1 MKGIFASIFILLSLG
16 ASAQMG
22 TISGELKDSESA
34 SMPFANVALYQAAD
48 STLLKVEVSQENGK
62 FTLVDIAAGNYFVVA
77 SFMGM
82 EDVRKDGINLTAG
95 ADLDLGTLRL
105 GLSAVALDAATV
117 SVKRPLVEVKPDRT
131 VFNVEG
137 TVNNT
142 GDDAFNL
149 MRKAPGVTVDNNENI
164 NVLGRAGVMVY
175 VDGKRLPLSGQDL
188 ASYLKNLP
196 SDQIDRIDIITNPGA
211 KYDAEGNAG
220 IIDIRLKKDKSQ
232 GANGTIR
239 VTGTQGRK
247 QRGNANLTGNYRG
260 KKVNVFGTLGA
271 AKGEGFNDIRFQ
283 NWQNDLYLEETNL
296 IGNTWENMNYRLGS
310 DFYIGKNHIIGF
322 LASGMT
328 STGQNTVE
336 NRISISPAAT
346 QLIDSILVANSV
358 ADIDRNNQAYNLNYR
373 YDDRDNS
380 RSLNI
385 DLDYGSYD
393 MKSFRT
399 LPNQYFDAGEENVLT
414 EVNNWFDTP
423 SDIDIYTGKLDFEN
437 KLFGGKIGTGLK
449 YSQVISD
456 NTFIVYDQVEG
467 TQTQNDTLSN
477 KFKYDE
483 KVYAA
488 YTEYS
493 RNFGKKIGIQAGVRA
508 ELTDAVGDLQA
519 FLPSLAE
526 PPVELNYLEWFPTVG
541 LTYSINPMNV
551 IALNFGRRINRP
563 DYNVL
568 NPFNVQL
575 SQISYEKGNAR
586 LQPEIVNNAEL
597 GYTLAY
603 RFNFKLAYSRTDDQ
617 ITRLIGP
624 DDTDPRASFIS
635 WDNLATQTIWSFN
648 ASLPF
653 QLNEKWSAYVNL
665 SGSHLD
671 NQADYGDNGSVDI
684 QAWTYNLY
692 AQSTI
697 DLPAGFK
704 GEVSGWFSGP
714 GVWGGVFLYEESW
727 SLNAGVSKTFFD
739 DRLSTK
745 LTVNDIFYES
755 GWSGVSEFNGLRGE
769 GQGAWDSRFVSLSV
783 GYNFGNQN
791 VKSRKRETGL
801 EKEAGRVGG

>member
-1 MKGIFASIFILLSLG
+1 
-16 ASAQMG
+16 
-22 TISGELKDSESA
+22 
-34 SMPFANVALYQAAD
+34 
-48 STLLKVEVSQENGK
+48 
-62 FTLVDIAAGNYFVVA
+62 
-77 SFMGM
+77 
-82 EDVRKDGINLTAG
+82 
-95 ADLDLGTLRL
+95 
-105 GLSAVALDAATV
+105 
-117 SVKRPLVEVKPDRT
+117 
-131 VFNVEG
+131 
-137 TVNNT
+137 
-142 GDDAFNL
+142 
-149 MRKAPGVTVDNNENI
+149 
-164 NVLGRAGVMVY
+164 
-175 VDGKRLPLSGQDL
+175 
-188 ASYLKNLP
+188 
-196 SDQIDRIDIITNPGA
+196 
-211 KYDAEGNAG
+211 
-220 IIDIRLKKDKSQ
+220 
-232 GANGTIR
+232 
-239 VTGTQGRK
+239 
-247 QRGNANLTGNYRG
+247 
-260 KKVNVFGTLGA
+260 
-271 AKGEGFNDIRFQ
+271 
-283 NWQNDLYLEETNL
+283 
-296 IGNTWENMNYRLGS
+296 MNYRLGS

>member
-1 MKGIFASIFILLSLG
+1 MKGIVASLFILLALG

-34 SMPFANVALYQAAD
+34 AVPFANVALYQAAD
-48 STLLKVEVSQENGK
+48 STLLKVEVSQDNGK
-62 FTLVDIAAGNYFVVA
+62 FKLLDIAAGDYFIVA

-82 EDVRKDGINLTAG
+82 EDVRKDGIKLATG
-95 ADLDLGTLRL
+95 ADLEIGTLSLGT
-105 GLSAVALDAATV
+105 SAVALDAATV
-117 SVKRPLVEVKPDRT
+117 SVERPLVEVKPDRT

-239 VTGTQGRK
+239 LTGTQGRK
-247 QRGNANLTGNYRG
+247 QRGNANLTGNFRG

-296 IGNTWENMNYRLGS
+296 IGNTWENLNYRLGS

-328 STGQNTVE
+328 NTGQNTVE
-336 NRISISPAAT
+336 NRISISPAET
-346 QLIDSILVANSV
+346 QIIDSILVANSV
-358 ADIDRNNQAYNLNYR
+358 ADIDRTNQAYNLNYR
-373 YDDRDNS
+373 FDDRDKS
-380 RSLNI
+380 RSVNV

-423 SDIDIYTGKLDFEN
+423 TDIDIYTGKLDYED
-437 KLFGGKIGTGLK
+437 KLFGGKIGTGIK

-456 NTFIVYDQVEG
+456 NTFIVYDQVDGE
-467 TQTQNDTLSN
+467 QSQNDTLSN

-493 RNFGKKIGIQAGVRA
+493 RNFGKKIGVQAGVRA

-519 FLPSLAE
+519 FLPTLAE
-526 PPVELNYLEWFPTVG
+526 PPVELNYLKWFPTVG

-684 QAWTYNLY
+684 QAWTYNIY

-697 DLPAGFK
+697 ELPAGFK

-727 SLNAGVSKTFFD
+727 SLNMGLSKDFLNE
-739 DRLSTK
+739 RLTTK
-745 LTVNDIFYES
+745 ITVNDIFYES
-755 GWSGVSEFNGLRGE
+755 GWNGVSEFNGLRGE
-769 GQGAWDSRFVSLSV
+769 GQGAWDSRFVSLSI